1 MEIKFLMILLI
12 VIFTVPLLFS
22 TAAASTGSDQR
33 ISIHYHRPDG
43 DYSGWKLWSW
53 TVPEGTTVEIDQ
65 AGINEFGA
73 VFTLDADKYKNA
85 GSIGVLPKYNQ
96 WEQKDDPNRFIELS
110 ELKKLHK
117 KELFIVSGKKEVF
130 TSRPDISPF
139 VKNAFL
145 DSENEIIVVLSKKIG
160 ASGASGLKALA
171 RDLNAR
177 KTYAVSRIALIDDNG
192 HEIDG
197 ESAGRGHGSHEKS
210 GRPEHAHS
218 KKHAAARKS
227 NLLKIILEEGIKYDF
242 SQAPPEI
249 EVAIDGFIPAKLKPR
264 GLLYSPAFNYDG
276 ELGCIYSPAS
286 CAFRVFAP
294 AASAVSVLIY
304 DDHTG
309 SPAAE
314 HEMKKER
321 AGVWACEPAG
331 NLLHKYYKYKVTI
344 AGETNLALDP
354 YSKCNTAHNGRAMI
368 IDDKTPVA
376 DSPVFTID
384 EAVIYEMHIRD
395 FTIDEKTSVANRGK
409 FLGAAEENTA
419 HAEERG
425 VKTGI
430 GHLKELGIN
439 TVQILPFQD
448 FENDESSPAYNWG
461 YMPVKFNSPD
471 GWYASSVT
479 GPARIRELK
488 QAIMACHERGIGVI
502 LDVVYN
508 HTAKAASFERLV
520 PNYYY
525 RKTPTGNF
533 CNGSGCGNEFKSE
546 SYMGRKFII
555 DSLKYW
561 VKEYKI
567 DGFRF
572 DLMGLIDTE
581 TVYLLT
587 GELKKI
593 KPDIFIY
600 GEPWAAGAAGIE
612 PTVKGA
618 QRDKG
623 FAVFNDIFRDAIK
636 GSVWDNKGGYVQ
648 GTKGVEL
655 IERGVIGSILD
666 FASSPLETINYCE
679 AHDNRTLYDTLIH
692 TTGYDKSI
700 TLEKIK
706 KMHKLACLLTL
717 TSQGVPF
724 LHAGQEMMRTKD
736 GEENSYNKP
745 DSINKISW
753 DLKIEN
759 RDMVEFVKGLIA
771 LRKAH
776 PMLRM
781 KNADEIFECVN
792 FFTHDLKL
800 PVAPRCLA
808 YMIRRGKSG
817 DEWKAVAVLVNPRRD
832 TVKFILP
839 DEKWKVF
846 YHGGRFEPFVKID
859 PRDLEIE
866 LEPISAAILYADR

>member
-1 MEIKFLMILLI
+1 MI
-12 VIFTVPLLFS
+12 VVFTVSFFVS
-22 TAAASTGSDQR
+22 TAAASQHAEQR
-33 ISIHYHRPDG
+33 ITVHYHRPDG
-43 DYSGWKLWSW
+43 DYAGWKLWSW
-53 TVPEGTTVEIDQ
+53 SVPEGINAEIDQ
-65 AGINEFGA
+65 AGMSEFGA

-96 WEQKDDPNRFIELS
+96 WEQKDDPNRFIDLS
-110 ELKKLHK
+110 QLKTLHK

-145 DSENEIIVVLSKKIG
+145 DSENEITVVLSKKIG
-160 ASGASGLKALA
+160 ASAAAGLKTMVRAL
-171 RDLNAR
+171 NVR
-177 KTYAVSRIALIDDNG
+177 KNYALSRVALIDENG
-192 HEIDG
+192 LEIAD
-197 ESAGRGHGSHEKS
+197 ESAGRSHGGREKNR
-210 GRPEHAHS
+210 RPDPHHGD
-218 KKHAAARKS
+218 KHAAVQKS
-227 NLLKIILEEGIKYDF
+227 NLLKIVLEDGIKYDF
-242 SQAPPEI
+242 SEAPPEA
-249 EVAIDGFIPAKLKPR
+249 EVAIDGFLPARLKIR
-264 GLLYSPAFNYDG
+264 GVLYSSAFRYDG
-276 ELGCIYSPAS
+276 ELGCAYTPAA

-294 AASAVSVLIY
+294 AASAVSVQIY
-304 DDHTG
+304 DQHTG
-309 SPAAE
+309 SPSAE
-314 HEMKKER
+314 REMKKER
-321 AGVWACEPAG
+321 AGVWTCEIAG
-331 NLLHKYYKYKVTI
+331 NLLNKYYKYKVTI
-344 AGETNLALDP
+344 GGETHLALDP

-368 IDDKTPVA
+368 IDDKTHVA

-395 FTIDEKTSVANRGK
+395 FTIDEKTTAAHRGK
-409 FLGAAEENTA
+409 FLGAAEENTH
-419 HAEERG
+419 HAG
-425 VKTGI
+425 NPAVNTGI
-430 GHLKELGIN
+430 AHLKELGIN

-448 FENDESSPAYNWG
+448 FENDESSPDYNWG
-461 YMPVKFNSPD
+461 YMPVNFNSPD
-471 GWYASSVT
+471 GWYATKTYDSSRV
-479 GPARIRELK
+479 AECKKMIDAFHRN
-488 QAIMACHERGIGVI
+488 GIKVVM
-502 LDVVYN
+502 DVVYN
-508 HTAKAASFERLV
+508 HTAEGNELVKHSFNALA

-525 RKTPTGNF
+525 RCKLNGDYW
-533 CNGSGCGNEFKSE
+533 NGSGCGNEFKSE

-561 VKEYKI
+561 VKEYKV

-587 GELKKI
+587 DELKKI

-666 FASSPLETINYCE
+666 FASSPLESINYCE

-692 TTGYDKSI
+692 TTEYDKSI
-700 TLEKIK
+700 TLKKIK
-706 KMHKLACLLTL
+706 KMHKLACLLAL

-759 RDMVEFVKGLIA
+759 RDMVEFVKELIS

-781 KNADEIFECVN
+781 KTADEIFECVK

-808 YMIRRGKSG
+808 YMIERGKSG
-817 DEWKAVAVLVNPRRD
+817 DEWKAAAILVNPRRD

-839 DEKWKVF
+839 GEKWKVF

-859 PRDLEIE
+859 PREPEIE

>member
-1 MEIKFLMILLI
+1 MEIKIITILMI
-12 VIFTVPLLFS
+12 VVFTVSFFVS
-22 TAAASTGSDQR
+22 TAAASQHAEQR
-33 ISIHYHRPDG
+33 ITVHYHRPDG
-43 DYSGWKLWSW
+43 DYGGWKLWSW
-53 TVPEGTTVEIDQ
+53 SVPEGINAEIDQ
-65 AGINEFGA
+65 AGMSEFGA

-96 WEQKDDPNRFIELS
+96 WEQKDDPNRFIDLS
-110 ELKKLHK
+110 QLKTLHK

-145 DSENEIIVVLSKKIG
+145 DSDNEITVVLSKKIS
-160 ASGASGLKALA
+160 ASAAAGLKTMVRAL
-171 RDLNAR
+171 NVR
-177 KTYAVSRIALIDDNG
+177 KNYALSRIALIDENG
-192 HEIDG
+192 LEIAD
-197 ESAGRGHGSHEKS
+197 ESAGRGHS
-210 GRPEHAHS
+210 GREKNRRPDPHHGD
-218 KKHAAARKS
+218 KHAAVQKS
-227 NLLKIILEEGIKYDF
+227 NLLKIVLEDGIKYDF
-242 SQAPPEI
+242 SEAPPEA
-249 EVAIDGFIPAKLKPR
+249 EVAIDGFLPARLKVR
-264 GLLYSPAFNYDG
+264 GVLYSSAFRYDG
-276 ELGCIYSPAS
+276 ELGCAYTPAA

-294 AASAVSVLIY
+294 AASAVSVQIY
-304 DDHTG
+304 DQHTG
-309 SPAAE
+309 SPSAE
-314 HEMKKER
+314 REMKKER
-321 AGVWACEPAG
+321 AGVWTCEIAG
-331 NLLHKYYKYKVTI
+331 NLLNKYYKYKVTI
-344 AGETNLALDP
+344 GGETHLALDP

-368 IDDKTPVA
+368 IDDKTHVA

-395 FTIDEKTSVANRGK
+395 FTIDEKTTAAHRGK
-409 FLGAAEENTA
+409 FLGAAEENTH
-419 HAEERG
+419 HAG
-425 VKTGI
+425 NPAVNTGI
-430 GHLKELGIN
+430 AHLKELGIN

-448 FENDESSPAYNWG
+448 FENDESSPDYNWG
-461 YMPVKFNSPD
+461 YMPVNFNSPD
-471 GWYASSVT
+471 GWYATKTYDSSRV
-479 GPARIRELK
+479 AECKKMIDAFHRN
-488 QAIMACHERGIGVI
+488 GIKVVM
-502 LDVVYN
+502 DVVYN
-508 HTAKAASFERLV
+508 HTAEGNELVKHSFNALA

-525 RKTPTGNF
+525 RCKLNGDYW
-533 CNGSGCGNEFKSE
+533 NGSGCGNEFKSE

-587 GELKKI
+587 DELKKI

-666 FASSPLETINYCE
+666 FASSPLESINYCE

-706 KMHKLACLLTL
+706 KMHKLACLLAL

-724 LHAGQEMMRTKD
+724 LHAGQEMMRTKG

-759 RDMVEFVKGLIA
+759 RDMVEFVKELIS

-781 KNADEIFECVN
+781 KTADEIFECVK

-808 YMIRRGKSG
+808 YM
-817 DEWKAVAVLVNPRRD
+817 
-832 TVKFILP
+832 
-839 DEKWKVF
+839 
-846 YHGGRFEPFVKID
+846 
-859 PRDLEIE
+859 
-866 LEPISAAILYADR
+866 